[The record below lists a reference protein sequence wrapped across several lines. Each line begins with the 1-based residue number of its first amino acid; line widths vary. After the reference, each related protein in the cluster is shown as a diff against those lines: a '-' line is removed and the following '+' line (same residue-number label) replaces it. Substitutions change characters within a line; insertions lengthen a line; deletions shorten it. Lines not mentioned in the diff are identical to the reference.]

1 MIFEIT
7 FIIASL
13 FQTYI
18 YIICLVYVFTG
29 KRQNQ
34 KEFLEVVLSFLR

>member
-18 YIICLVYVFTG
+18 YYLFTG